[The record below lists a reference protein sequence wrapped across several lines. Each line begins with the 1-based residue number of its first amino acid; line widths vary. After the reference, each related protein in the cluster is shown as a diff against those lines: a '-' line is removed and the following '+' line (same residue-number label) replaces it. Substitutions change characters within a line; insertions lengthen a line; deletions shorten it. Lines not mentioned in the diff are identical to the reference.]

1 MSQTNRN
8 DEPRNW
14 SENDYQIGLNFIRNN
29 EDQANSN
36 TILYTENDV
45 LVILPSG
52 LAIFVAGSYGIFMLS
67 LIIQLVSNI
76 FL

>member
-36 TILYTENDV
+36 TFYMRKMMFWLYCRAD
-45 LVILPSG
+45 
-52 LAIFVAGSYGIFMLS
+52 
-67 LIIQLVSNI
+67 
-76 FL
+76 

>member
-14 SENDYQIGLNFIRNN
+14 SENGYQTGLNFIRNN
-29 EDQANSN
+29 EDQDNSN

-52 LAIFVAGSYGIFMLS
+52 LAIFGAGFYGIFMLS

>member
-52 LAIFVAGSYGIFMLS
+52 LAIFVAGFYGIFMLS

>member
-14 SENDYQIGLNFIRNN
+14 SENGYQTGLNFIRNN
-29 EDQANSN
+29 ENQDNSN

-52 LAIFVAGSYGIFMLS
+52 LAIFVAGFYGIFMLS

>member
-14 SENDYQIGLNFIRNN
+14 SENGYQTGLNFIRNN
-29 EDQANSN
+29 EDQDNSN

-52 LAIFVAGSYGIFMLS
+52 LAIFVAGFYGIFMLS

>member
-14 SENDYQIGLNFIRNN
+14 SENGYQTGLNFIRNN
-29 EDQANSN
+29 EDQDNSN

-52 LAIFVAGSYGIFMLS
+52 LPIFGTGFYGIFMLS

>member
-14 SENDYQIGLNFIRNN
+14 SENGYQTGLNFIRNN
-29 EDQANSN
+29 EDQDNSN

-45 LVILPSG
+45 FVILPSG
-52 LAIFVAGSYGIFMLS
+52 LAIFGAGFYGVFMLS

>member
-14 SENDYQIGLNFIRNN
+14 SENDYQTGLNFIRNN

-52 LAIFVAGSYGIFMLS
+52 LPIFGAGFYGIFMLS

>member
-14 SENDYQIGLNFIRNN
+14 SENDYQAGLNFIRNN
-29 EDQANSN
+29 EDQANSD

-45 LVILPSG
+45 SVILPSG
-52 LAIFVAGSYGIFMLS
+52 LAIFGAGFYGIFMLS
-67 LIIQLVSNI
+67 LIIQLVLNI

>member
-14 SENDYQIGLNFIRNN
+14 SENDYQTGLNFIRNN
-29 EDQANSN
+29 EDQDNSN

-45 LVILPSG
+45 FVILPSG
-52 LAIFVAGSYGIFMLS
+52 LAIFGAGFYGVFMLS

>member
-1 MSQTNRN
+1 MSQTYRN

-14 SENDYQIGLNFIRNN
+14 SENGYQAGLNFIRNN
-29 EDQANSN
+29 EDQDSSN

-52 LAIFVAGSYGIFMLS
+52 LPIFGAGFYGIFMLS